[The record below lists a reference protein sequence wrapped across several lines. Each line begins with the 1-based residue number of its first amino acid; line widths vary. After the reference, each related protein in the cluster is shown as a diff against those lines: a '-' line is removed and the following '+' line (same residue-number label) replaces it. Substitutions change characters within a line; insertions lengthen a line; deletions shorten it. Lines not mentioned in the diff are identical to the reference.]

1 MGFEILCYIHNM
13 IPSEAFLTAKV
24 YLTIRGKA

>member
-1 MGFEILCYIHNM
+1 MGFEILCYVHNM
-13 IPSEAFLTAKV
+13 IPSKAYLAAKV